1 MENNIN
7 ILDEI
12 NKGCCMGIDALKFV
26 IEKVNEDNF
35 RELLENQIMEYADFS
50 ARIYEL
56 YNEYTSEEVHETTRM
71 EKMMTWYGIQKDTI
85 LDSGVSNLADLL
97 IRGTTMGVIEGR
109 KILNNKKM
117 DKSVHKICS
126 DYVEMQEDYIEKL
139 KKCL

>member
-7 ILDEI
+7 ILDEL

-26 IEKVNEDNF
+26 LEKVNEDDF

-50 ARIYEL
+50 AIIYEL
-56 YNEYTSEEVHETTRM
+56 YNEYTSDEVHETTRM

-97 IRGTTMGVIEGR
+97 IRGTTMGIIEGR
-109 KILNNKKM
+109 RILNNKKM

-126 DYVEMQEDYIEKL
+126 DYVKMQEDYIEKL

>member
-126 DYVEMQEDYIEKL
+126 DYVKMQEDYIEKL

>member
-26 IEKVNEDNF
+26 IVKVNEDNF

>member
-35 RELLENQIMEYADFS
+35 RELLENKIMEYADFS

-126 DYVEMQEDYIEKL
+126 DYVKMQEDYIEKL

>member
-7 ILDEI
+7 ILDEL

-26 IEKVNEDNF
+26 IEKVNEDDF

-56 YNEYTSEEVHETTRM
+56 YNEYTSDEVHETTRM

-97 IRGTTMGVIEGR
+97 IRGTTMGIIEGR
-109 KILNNKKM
+109 RILNNKKM

-126 DYVEMQEDYIEKL
+126 DYVKMQEDYIEKL

>member
-26 IEKVNEDNF
+26 IVKVNEDNF

-71 EKMMTWYGIQKDTI
+71 D
-85 LDSGVSNLADLL
+85 
-97 IRGTTMGVIEGR
+97 VI
-109 KILNNKKM
+109 K
-117 DKSVHKICS
+117 
-126 DYVEMQEDYIEKL
+126 
-139 KKCL
+139 

>member
-7 ILDEI
+7 ILDEL

-26 IEKVNEDNF
+26 LEKVNEDDF

-50 ARIYEL
+50 AKIYEL

-109 KILNNKKM
+109 RILNNKKM

-126 DYVEMQEDYIEKL
+126 DYVKMQEDYIEKL

>member
-7 ILDEI
+7 ILDEL

-26 IEKVNEDNF
+26 LEKVNEDDF

-56 YNEYTSEEVHETTRM
+56 YNEYTSDEVHETTRM

-97 IRGTTMGVIEGR
+97 IRGTTMGIIEGR
-109 KILNNKKM
+109 RILNNKKM

-126 DYVEMQEDYIEKL
+126 DYVKMQEDYIEKL

>member
-109 KILNNKKM
+109 KILNNKQM